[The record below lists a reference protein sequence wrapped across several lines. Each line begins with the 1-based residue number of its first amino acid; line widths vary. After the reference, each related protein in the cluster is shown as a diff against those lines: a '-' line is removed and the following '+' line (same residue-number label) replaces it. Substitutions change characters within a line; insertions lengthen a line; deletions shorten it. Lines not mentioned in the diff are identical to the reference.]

1 MTKLMRY
8 LDENFE
14 KKSENMDKHVK
25 SEKKI
30 SEYFVNIIKSIHLH
44 FPELTKPFLS
54 GNISH
59 QPGIGSLSD
68 PSGETTDLA

>member
-14 KKSENMDKHVK
+14 KESENMDKHVK

-44 FPELTKPFLS
+44 FPDLRNHSCL
-54 GNISH
+54 
-59 QPGIGSLSD
+59 
-68 PSGETTDLA
+68 ETFHTSQE